1 MPLGT
6 PFLPDTTSSHANGVM
21 GNLSA
26 AQVNTAF
33 GAGNCRTSS
42 VNFAFHHR
50 GQTITFSKGV
60 PVPVDAALAAA
71 LTAAGAPVT

>member
-6 PFLPDTTSSHANGVM
+6 PFLPDTTVVMTNGAVSA
-21 GNLSA
+21 LSA

-42 VNFAFHHR
+42 KNFAFHYKGH
-50 GQTITFSKGV
+50 TINFPKGV
-60 PVPVDAALAAA
+60 PVPVDAALAAV

>member
-6 PFLPDTTSSHANGVM
+6 PYISDLSSSSTNGVTSA
-21 GNLSA
+21 LSA

-42 VNFAFHHR
+42 VNFAFHYKGH
-50 GQTITFSKGV
+50 TITFPKGV